1 MSNITFTA
9 GDVSQTHSTRESFWR
24 DTLAAFAAS
33 GESVEFFCQAR
44 GLKPPT
50 FYSWRLKLAKQ
61 DRQLEMG
68 VSPVSPTSARSRA
81 TPRRSTGPAFLPVV
95 VEPRLAGVE
104 EAIQVELRGGRVLRL
119 PASMPAARLAE
130 VLHALEGQP

>member
-1 MSNITFTA
+1 MSNITSTA
-9 GDVSQTHSTRESFWR
+9 GDVPPTHSARETFWR
-24 DTLAAFAAS
+24 ETLAAFAAS
-33 GESVEFFCQAR
+33 GQSVQSFCQAR

-50 FYSWRLKLAKQ
+50 FYSWRLKLARH
-61 DRQLEMG
+61 DRQVETG
-68 VSPVSPTSARSRA
+68 ITPTPGRSR
-81 TPRRSTGPAFLPVV
+81 TTQRRSTGPAFLPVV

-104 EAIQVELRGGRVLRL
+104 EALHVELRGGRVLRL